1 MKKLTIAIFML
12 IGTIS
17 MASAE
22 LGVNI
27 GISAQ
32 LGTMD
37 SKATE
42 KSTDAAVADESE
54 TAEALFASGSY
65 FIEKELGFLPGP
77 LKRLTIGYDNMA
89 HDLNLGAASNVRQ
102 GRLGTVG
109 QLQTG
114 VNATFT
120 NTVEATVDGFET
132 VYLTAR
138 ITDWLYVKAG
148 NVTVDVKTTE
158 SMEVGGS
165 YDNASL
171 DGKIFGLGL
180 HKEAENGMFMRFEWN
195 SYSIDG
201 VTLANKGADSKRS
214 VSLADVNGET
224 ARLSVGKAF

>member
-1 MKKLTIAIFML
+1 
-12 IGTIS
+12 

-22 LGVNI
+22 LGINV

-42 KSTDAAVADESE
+42 KSTDTAVNDESK
-54 TAEALFASGSY
+54 TGEALFASGSY

-89 HDLNLGAASNVRQ
+89 HDLNLGTASNVRQ
-102 GRLGTVG
+102 GRLGTVA
-109 QLQTG
+109 QLQNG

-120 NTVEATVDGFET
+120 NTVEATVDGFT
-132 VYLTAR
+132 TLYLTAN

-148 NVTVDVKTTE
+148 NVSVDVTTTE
-158 SMEVGGS
+158 SMQVGGS

-171 DGKIFGLGL
+171 DGKILGLGL
-180 HKEAENGMFMRFEWN
+180 HKESENGMFMRFEWN

-201 VTLANKGADSKRS
+201 VTLQNKGTDSKRS
-214 VSLADVNGET
+214 VTLDDVSGET
-224 ARLSVGKAF
+224 ARLSIGKAF